1 MPGRSERGEGSAVCA
16 KKGHPRRAYLVE
28 TRNETS
34 PPSEQKKP
42 GEGTTGG
49 SAHSQRGR
57 ASITGGDW
65 LPSPEVLQPL
75 PDIRAEHGDDGKED
89 ETHSRSEAPPQ
100 CSLLPESP

>member
-16 KKGHPRRAYLVE
+16 KKGPPRRAYLVE

-49 SAHSQRGR
+49 SAHSQREG
-57 ASITGGDW
+57 ASLTGGDW
-65 LPSPEVLQPL
+65 LPSPEVPRTL
-75 PDIRAEHGDDGKED
+75 PGIRAEYGDEGKED
-89 ETHSRSEAPPQ
+89 ETESRSEARPQ
-100 CSLLPESP
+100 CSLLPE